1 MLSGEVALKHG
12 HAGLPEDTIVIRARG
27 VGGQSFGAWLAAGVT
42 LELAGIANDY
52 VGKGLS
58 GGRIV
63 VHPPAGAPLK
73 PTENNIVG
81 NTVLYGAL
89 QGEAYFNS
97 VAGARFQVGKSGSGV
112 GAGGRGHHAGQ

>member
-12 HAGLPEDTIVIRARG
+12 HAGLPEDTSVIRARG
-27 VGGQSFGAWLAAGVT
+27 VGGQRFGAWLAAGVT

-52 VGKGLS
+52 VGKGLP

-73 PTENNIVG
+73 PTENIIVRKQ
-81 NTVLYGAL
+81 VLSAPI
-89 QGEAYFNS
+89 QGRTYYTPT
-97 VAGARFQVGKSGSGV
+97 RPP
-112 GAGGRGHHAGQ
+112 GG